1 MGMSLRDTIRLIWV
15 KSSHLQHPIAQT
27 PGMDFLINVSMILK
41 DSNETSVEAKWLI
54 SRGFSA
60 NYFP

>member
-27 PGMDFLINVSMILK
+27 PGMDFLINVSTILK
-41 DSNETSVEAKWLI
+41 ESDGTSIDAKWLI

-60 NYFP
+60 KYFP